1 MGQRGRKISEEAIA
15 SHELRTSI
23 MSILCV
29 IELLNADYIEQNKQ
43 EILIRK
49 EYLDII
55 IRNTK
60 RLERLVEE
68 IFDVTRLESRKFML
82 KKEDFIL
89 NDIIINAIDDIILNK
104 DIAIDDTTYGNKQG
118 KEEEKTTAT
127 RTKIVYN
134 LKEPLIRNADKNRI
148 SQVISNL
155 LTNAVKFTK
164 EDRNSII
171 AVNAKREGNCVI
183 VTIKDSGKGID
194 TKIFPGLFSKFA
206 TNSYQGVGLGLFISK
221 KIIHAHGGKI
231 WAENNYSDERGG
243 STFAFILPNIDKSYV
258 DFFSD

>member
-29 IELLNADYIEQNKQ
+29 IELLNADYIEQDKQ

-60 RLERLVEE
+60 RLERVAKE
-68 IFDVTRLESRKFML
+68 IFDVTRLESGKFML

-118 KEEEKTTAT
+118 KEEEK
-127 RTKIVYN
+127 N
-134 LKEPLIRNADKNRI
+134 NSNKN
-148 SQVISNL
+148 
-155 LTNAVKFTK
+155 K
-164 EDRNSII
+164 NS
-171 AVNAKREGNCVI
+171 V
-183 VTIKDSGKGID
+183 
-194 TKIFPGLFSKFA
+194 
-206 TNSYQGVGLGLFISK
+206 
-221 KIIHAHGGKI
+221 
-231 WAENNYSDERGG
+231 
-243 STFAFILPNIDKSYV
+243 
-258 DFFSD
+258 